1 MILLIDNDKAFRE
14 RLIGCLRWL
23 GDEVYACASPEEL
36 PPLSTL
42 PRPMVLVTRYELPDE
57 DGLAFADRFHE
68 AHPYVPI
75 FLLTAVSSPHLA
87 QQAGMRSFLWIR
99 QVPVGF
105 EELCTLILSV
115 CGRRQTGTGV
125 AAVP

>member
-1 MILLIDNDKAFRE
+1 MILLIDNDEAFRD

-23 GDEVYACASPEEL
+23 SDDVYACASTEEL
-36 PPLSTL
+36 PPLSAL

-57 DGLAFADRFHE
+57 DGLSFADRFHE
-68 AHPYVPI
+68 AHPRVPI
-75 FLLTAVSSPHLA
+75 FLLTGAWSPDLA
-87 QQAGMRSFLWIR
+87 QQVRMRSFLWMR

-115 CGRRQTGTGV
+115 CGRRQTGL
-125 AAVP
+125 AAAH